1 MKLYHGST
9 VEVKNPNISK
19 GRANTDF
26 GKGLYATTSFE
37 QAQRWAHIRQNRDNT
52 PKAIVSVYEFDE
64 NVLNDLNL
72 NIRRFTGVDRD
83 WLHFIVGCRKQK
95 ITHGFDIVMGPVAND
110 RLYFTIN
117 MYENGE
123 LTEEAAIIQ
132 LKAYLLYDQLSFH
145 TSKAIGLIKFVEAV
159 EV

>member
-9 VEVKNPNISK
+9 VEVKNPSISR

-26 GKGLYATTSFE
+26 GKGFYATTSFE
-37 QAQRWAHIRQNRDNT
+37 QAERWARIRQTRDNT

-64 NVLNDLNL
+64 NMLNNPDFK
-72 NIRRFTGVDRD
+72 IRRFNGVDAD

-95 ITHGFDIVMGPVAND
+95 LTHDFDIVMGPVAND

-123 LTEEAAIIQ
+123 LTEEAAILQ
-132 LKAYLLYDQLSFH
+132 LKAYKLYDQLSFH
-145 TSKAIGLIKFVEAV
+145 TLNALVWIKFVEAK

>member
-9 VEVKNPNISK
+9 VEVRKPSISR
-19 GRANTDF
+19 GRPNTDF
-26 GKGLYATTSFE
+26 GKGFYATTSYE
-37 QAQRWAHIRQNRDNT
+37 QAERWAHIRQNRDNT

-64 NVLNDLNL
+64 KVLDDTNL
-72 NIRRFTGVDRD
+72 KIRRFTGVDKD

-95 ITHGFDIVMGPVAND
+95 ITHDFNIVMGPVAND

-123 LTEEAAIIQ
+123 LTEEAAILQ
-132 LKAYLLYDQLSFH
+132 LKAYKLYDQLSFH
-145 TSKAIGLIKFVEAV
+145 TAKALGLIKFVEAI